1 MAGTAVGRGKRVRRR
16 TEAGAGCCY
25 GDVEDE
31 EEEEPWAG
39 AAVAERSRAGFAIVV
54 VGSADIYVEVHRSP
68 LIGETAARAARAPT
82 WPPAVRPTYL
92 VARVGDD
99 ANGRLLEDALADAGG
114 VAPTAS
120 RARPMRHRDTP

>member
-1 MAGTAVGRGKRVRRR
+1 LPLAAHRRPSSAFISHRRR
-16 TEAGAGCCY
+16 VFFSYTFRT
-25 GDVEDE
+25 
-31 EEEEPWAG
+31 
-39 AAVAERSRAGFAIVV
+39 AAENAPLPQIVV